1 MIYNVKRSTRAT
13 AKEQSHV
20 LVEKEKSR
28 KPETLMSREELIEKL
43 HDEKKKRVN
52 LERRENYRRIE
63 LEMKEFEESDHED
76 FVSLF
81 KNVEKEKLPA
91 GMRIF
96 WEAQADALHNKG
108 PTGHRWHPK

>member
-1 MIYNVKRSTRAT
+1 
-13 AKEQSHV
+13 
-20 LVEKEKSR
+20 
-28 KPETLMSREELIEKL
+28 MSREELIEKL

-52 LERRENYRRIE
+52 LERREKYRRIE

-81 KNVEKEKLPA
+81 NNVVKEELSE